1 MKKKC
6 SVWFEYG
13 IERGA
18 LMKNEARNEGKD
30 IEVNLIF

>member
-13 IERGA
+13 IERGD